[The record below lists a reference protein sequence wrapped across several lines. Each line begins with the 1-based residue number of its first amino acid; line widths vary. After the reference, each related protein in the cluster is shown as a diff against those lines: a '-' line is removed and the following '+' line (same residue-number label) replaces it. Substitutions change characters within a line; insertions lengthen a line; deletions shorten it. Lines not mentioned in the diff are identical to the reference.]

1 MFNLSPGHY
10 LQHKSSLGEFDLSSD
25 AVIPSFRKHPKV
37 AGIRA
42 QMPQQE
48 LDQFH
53 ALGYTV
59 GGMMLW
65 PRNQVEGKN
74 SINQA
79 RGCHPRIADRF
90 DLTVEC
96 VRRHYVGEIS
106 PLSATL
112 LRYSDFF
119 ALFGDFK
126 GFVEFFLL
134 QDLVAEDFSH
144 VKFMHPFDDFKTS
157 AAVPSDLDSYRE
169 YVRRATEFIEAR
181 NRRISATSE
190 GN

>member
-1 MFNLSPGHY
+1 M
-10 LQHKSSLGEFDLSSD
+10 
-25 AVIPSFRKHPKV
+25 
-37 AGIRA
+37 A

-48 LDQFH
+48 VQQFH
-53 ALGYTV
+53 AVGYTI

-65 PRNQVEGKN
+65 PRNQVGGKN

-96 VRRHYVGEIS
+96 VRRHYGGETS
-106 PLSATL
+106 PLSGTL
-112 LRYSDFF
+112 ARYSDFF
-119 ALFGDFK
+119 ALFSDFN

-134 QDLVAEDFSH
+134 QDLVTEDFRQ
-144 VKFMHPFDDFKTS
+144 VKFMHQFDDFKTP
-157 AAVPSDLDSYRE
+157 AVPATLVEYRE

-181 NRRISATSE
+181 NRRIAAAAGGE
-190 GN
+190 LE